1 MAAATQAGRRPLPA
15 IADRRRLWFGLDAV
29 VTAANG
35 AGYLALAGLLDG
47 VLGAGVPALRAAGA
61 FLLGF
66 GLLVGGYALRRSTGT
81 RAGWVLVTVN
91 AAWVVASLV
100 VAAAGP
106 GDLTTAGRVWIV
118 LQALVVGGL
127 AVLQAGTLRTGPQRR
142 W

>member
-1 MAAATQAGRRPLPA
+1 MAAATLPGRRPLPA
-15 IADRRRLWFGLDAV
+15 VADRRRLCFGVDAV

-47 VLGAGVPALRAAGA
+47 VLGADAAALRAVGA

-66 GLLVGGYALRRSTGT
+66 GLLVGGYALRRAAGA

-91 AAWVVASLV
+91 ALWVVASLV

-127 AVLQAGTLRTGPQRR
+127 SVLQAGTLRR
-142 W
+142 